1 MATLRKGL
9 TLQMAPHSYAPAKS
23 PARNMKIR
31 LAQEEDLSSIIELCK
46 AHAQYE
52 KSPFKEENKK
62 ELLSKY
68 IFNPDFN
75 IKCLVAE
82 SDTEIIGYATFFKQ
96 FSTWDAGYYM
106 YVDCLF
112 LKENARGN
120 GTGRQIMESIR
131 AHSKEEGCTVIQWQ
145 TPSFNTRAI
154 KFYTLLGAENKNK
167 ERFFWK
173 A

>member
-1 MATLRKGL
+1 MAMPQKELPP
-9 TLQMAPHSYAPAKS
+9 QMAPHSYVPVKLLIK
-23 PARNMKIR
+23 NMKIR
-31 LAQEEDLSSIIELCK
+31 FAEEKDLSSIIELCK

-52 KSPFKEENKK
+52 RSSFKEENKK
-62 ELLSKY
+62 ELLSEHLL
-68 IFNPDFN
+68 NPDSN

-112 LKENARGN
+112 LTENARRN
-120 GTGRQIMESIR
+120 GTGKQIMELIR
-131 AHSKEEGCTVIQWQ
+131 AHSKEEDCSVIQWQ
-145 TPSFNTRAI
+145 TPSFNTGAI
-154 KFYTLLGAENKNK
+154 KFYTRLGAESKNK

-173 A
+173 V

>member
-1 MATLRKGL
+1 MR
-9 TLQMAPHSYAPAKS
+9 
-23 PARNMKIR
+23 IR
-31 LAQEEDLSSIIELCK
+31 FAEEKDLNSIVNLCK

-52 KSPFKEENKK
+52 KSYFNEENKK

-68 IFNPDFN
+68 IPDPDSYIN
-75 IKCLVAE
+75 CLVAE
-82 SDTEIIGYATFFKQ
+82 SGTEIIGYATFFKQ
-96 FSTWDAGYYM
+96 FSTWDAAYYM

-120 GTGRQIMESIR
+120 GIGKQIMEAIR
-131 AHSKEEGCTVIQWQ
+131 TASKEEGCTIIQWQ
-145 TPSFNTRAI
+145 TPDFNTKAI
-154 KFYTLLGAENKNK
+154 KFYSKLGAERKNK

>member
-1 MATLRKGL
+1 
-9 TLQMAPHSYAPAKS
+9 
-23 PARNMKIR
+23 MKIR
-31 LAQEEDLSSIIELCK
+31 FAEEKDLSSIIELCK

-52 KSPFKEENKK
+52 RSSFKEENKK
-62 ELLSKY
+62 EQLSKH
-68 IFNPDFN
+68 ILNPDSE
-75 IKCLVAE
+75 IKCLIAE

-120 GTGRQIMESIR
+120 GTGKQIMELIKSY
-131 AHSKEEGCTVIQWQ
+131 SKEQGCPIIQWQ
-145 TPSFNTRAI
+145 TPGFNIRAI
-154 KFYTLLGAENKNK
+154 KFYILLGAERKNK

-173 A
+173 V

>member
-1 MATLRKGL
+1 MCLL
-9 TLQMAPHSYAPAKS
+9 
-23 PARNMKIR
+23 RNMRIR
-31 LAQEEDLSSIIELCK
+31 FAEERDLSSIIELCK

-52 KSPFKEENKK
+52 RSYFKEENKK

-68 IFNPDFN
+68 ILNLDSN
-75 IKCLVAE
+75 IKCLIAE

-120 GTGRQIMESIR
+120 RTGKQIMELIR
-131 AHSKEEGCTVIQWQ
+131 AFSKEEDCSIIQWQ
-145 TPSFNTRAI
+145 TPNFNTGAI
-154 KFYTLLGAENKNK
+154 KFYSRLGAERKNK
-167 ERFFWK
+167 EKFFWK
-173 A
+173 V

>member
-1 MATLRKGL
+1 MR
-9 TLQMAPHSYAPAKS
+9 
-23 PARNMKIR
+23 IR
-31 LAQEEDLSSIIELCK
+31 FAEEKDMNAIIDLCK

-52 KSPFKEENKK
+52 KSSFMEENKK
-62 ELLSKY
+62 ELLSEY
-68 IFNPDFN
+68 ILDPDSN
-75 IKCLVAE
+75 IQCLIAE
-82 SDTEIIGYATFFKQ
+82 SDTEIMGYATFFKQ

-120 GTGRQIMESIR
+120 GTGKQIMELIR
-131 AHSKEEGCTVIQWQ
+131 AFSKEEDCPVIQWQ

-154 KFYTLLGAENKNK
+154 KFYSQFGAERKNK

-173 A
+173 V

>member
-1 MATLRKGL
+1 MRIRFAEERDL
-9 TLQMAPHSYAPAKS
+9 T
-23 PARNMKIR
+23 
-31 LAQEEDLSSIIELCK
+31 SIIELCK

-52 KSPFKEENKK
+52 RSYFKEENKK

-68 IFNPDFN
+68 ILNLDSN
-75 IKCLVAE
+75 IKCLIAE

-120 GTGRQIMESIR
+120 GTGKQIMELIR
-131 AHSKEEGCTVIQWQ
+131 AFSKEEDCSIIQWQ
-145 TPSFNTRAI
+145 TPNFNTGAI
-154 KFYTLLGAENKNK
+154 KFYSRLGAERKNK

-173 A
+173 V